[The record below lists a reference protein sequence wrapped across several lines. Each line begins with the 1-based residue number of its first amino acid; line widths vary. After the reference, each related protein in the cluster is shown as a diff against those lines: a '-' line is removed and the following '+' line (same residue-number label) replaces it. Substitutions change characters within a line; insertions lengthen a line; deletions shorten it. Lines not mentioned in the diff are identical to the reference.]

1 MTGTLR
7 WYKSSYSSDS
17 GGECLEAA
25 HDTTDTIHLRD
36 SKHPTGP
43 HLTLSPT
50 AWSAFV
56 SPYCGNAATRS
67 TSL

>member
-36 SKHPTGP
+36 SKTPDGPT
-43 HLTLSPT
+43 LTISGE
-50 AWSAFV
+50 AWSAFL
-56 SPYCGNAATRS
+56 SGSGCTRC
-67 TSL
+67 

>member
-1 MTGTLR
+1 MTIEKLT
-7 WYKSSYSSDS
+7 WFKSSYSDGE
-17 GGECLEAA
+17 GGQCLEVAVTP
-25 HDTTDTIHLRD
+25 HTIHLRD